1 MLKYAPFE
9 RGPHPVGVHTTKLL
23 DAQRAQRE
31 VELECWYPA
40 ATRHRGQD
48 LVPATQDLHAVFG
61 VHQVRQAAVRDAEA
75 LPGSHP
81 LVLFSHGIAGHRR
94 QSSFFCT
101 HLASHGYVVLAPDHG
116 GQTLSDLV
124 ALVMRVG
131 LGGLPTDVEQLL
143 FTQVEDRP
151 RDLGFVLDQLDE
163 QAVPLPCALDRTRVG
178 ATGHSFGGFTA
189 LALAARDP
197 RVRSVVA
204 MAPAGGA
211 GLLAHPTLTAALR
224 LDLGGRVATLFL
236 AGARDTLLPLAGI
249 EALYAQTLGPA
260 RMFVLPNA
268 DHMHFCDRAESSH
281 EFFRR
286 LPPVGILRDVMQR
299 LPPFAELV
307 PAAHGY
313 AFANALG
320 LAQLDATL
328 GACTEAEAFLAH
340 GAELEF
346 AARGI
351 ALRAVPRAQNESL

>member
-1 MLKYAPFE
+1 MNRYAPFE
-9 RGPHPVGVHTTKLL
+9 RGDHPVGVYSQKLT
-23 DAQRAQRE
+23 DPQRE
-31 VELECWYPA
+31 GRVVELECWYPA
-40 ATRHRGQD
+40 TARHRGQD
-48 LVPATQDLHAVFG
+48 LTGATQDLHAIFG

-75 LPGSHP
+75 LPGRHP

-116 GQTLSDLV
+116 GGTFADLV
-124 ALVMRVG
+124 AVAMRIG
-131 LGGLPTDVEQLL
+131 LGALPTDVEQLL

-151 RDLGFVLDQLDE
+151 RDLGFVLDQLD
-163 QAVPLPCALDRTRVG
+163 AGALVLPCTPDRERVG

-189 LALAARDP
+189 LALAARDD
-197 RVRSVVA
+197 RVHSVVA

-211 GLLAHPTLTAALR
+211 GLLSHPTLTAALR
-224 LDLGGRVATLFL
+224 LDFEGRVSTLYL
-236 AGARDTLLPLAGI
+236 ANARDTLLPLEGI
-249 EALYAQTLGPA
+249 EALYRHTSQPA
-260 RMFVLPNA
+260 RMFVLPDA
-268 DHMHFCDRAESSH
+268 DHMHFCDRAEGSH
-281 EFFRR
+281 EFLRR

-299 LPPFAELV
+299 LPAFSDLV

-328 GACTEAEAFLAH
+328 RQHAEAAAFFAQ
-340 GAELEF
+340 AEAAF

-351 ALRAVPRAQNESL
+351 VVREVR

>member
-1 MLKYAPFE
+1 MLKYVPFE
-9 RGPHPVGVHTTKLL
+9 RGPHPVGVHTEKIL
-23 DAQRAQRE
+23 DPQRAQRE

-40 ATRHRGQD
+40 AARHRGED
-48 LVPATQDLHAVFG
+48 LAPASQDLHAIFG
-61 VHQVRQAAVRDAEA
+61 VHQVRQAAVRGAEP
-75 LPGSHP
+75 LSGSHP

-124 ALVMRVG
+124 SLVMRIGVG
-131 LGGLPTDVEQLL
+131 NLPTDVEQLL

-151 RDLGFVLDQLDE
+151 RDLGLVLDQLD
-163 QAVPLPCALDRTRVG
+163 AGALRLPCTPDRTRVG

-189 LALAARDP
+189 LALAARDA

-224 LDLGGRVATLFL
+224 LDFGSRVSTLYL
-236 AGARDTLLPLAGI
+236 AGSRDTLLPIAGI
-249 EALYAQTLGPA
+249 EALYRQTSEPV

-299 LPPFAELV
+299 LPAFAELV
-307 PAAHGY
+307 PAVHGY

-320 LAQLDATL
+320 LAQLDASL
-328 GACTEAEAFLAH
+328 GASAEAEAFLAQEAE
-340 GAELEF
+340 GAF

-351 ALRAVPRAQNESL
+351 EVRALRHQNDSL